1 MNTDTLGTR
10 YIRTPQNGKKMNSRT
25 AYQNGRRLAPLLL
38 IPVLL
43 VLAGCFKL
51 DMNVDIRAEDDATLT
66 LELFDKTGALDM
78 EDLGCE
84 DIQDDLGN
92 GTAESIED
100 SEGNTGRSE
109 ERRVGKEC
117 KLRW

>member
-1 MNTDTLGTR
+1 MNIDTLGTR
-10 YIRTPQNGKKMNSRT
+10 YVRTSQNGKKMNSRT
-25 AYQNGRRLAPLLL
+25 AYQNRRRLTPILL

-51 DMNVDIRAEDDATLT
+51 DTNVDIRAEDDATLT

-100 SEGNTGRSE
+100 SEGNTGCRISGE
-109 ERRVGKEC
+109 VEP
-117 KLRW
+117 